1 MANEQVKQKKQGEVE
16 VSPQPKGGQPLTADQ
31 RENWKKW
38 SQLIAQAWADEKLKK
53 RLLDK
58 PASVLQEHGI
68 KVPAGVEVRVVEP
81 TDKLLYF
88 VLPPKP
94 ANVSELTSSQLTGVA
109 GGDIRIGAGGSIE
122 LDENGNIIKI
132 DTGNCVACFHCY

>member
-109 GGDIRIGAGGSIE
+109 GGVKGDIEIEIGPVTVTPLCNYCGWCAM
-122 LDENGNIIKI
+122 
-132 DTGNCVACFHCY
+132 Y